1 MSHMALIDVV
11 KFEGNSSE
19 LVWKFPSENLR
30 FGTQLVVKP
39 GQVAFFVKGGKILD
53 EVKEGTVT
61 LKSGNLPLLTTLL
74 SLPFGGDTPF
84 QAEVWFV
91 NLLSKLNNPWGTA
104 RPIQLEDPKYGVVV
118 PVRAFGQFGFRVSD
132 PRKFLETI
140 VGTARVF
147 TAMQITDYFKG
158 TLLSSVNSNIGKAVV
173 RQNISLLQISAFLD
187 ELSGFCKEK
196 ISIDL
201 HQFGVEMVNF
211 YFQSINIPDE
221 DPSFIKLK
229 EIKAK
234 AAELN
239 VIGRDIYQLD
249 KSMDVLKT
257 AAGNEG
263 LAGMVMSSGMG
274 AGMGLMMGAQ
284 LGQQAG
290 QMLGSLPPLGQA
302 APPPIQQTLQPITF
316 HVAVNGQQLGP
327 FPVSVLQQMIPAG
340 TFSGASLVWRTA
352 MAGWLP
358 AAQVPELAS
367 LFMPQEP
374 PPLPVMPPPVPPVG
388 LV

>member
-1 MSHMALIDVV
+1 MALIDVV
-11 KFEGNSSE
+11 KFDGNSSE
-19 LVWKFPSENLR
+19 FVWKFPSENLR
-30 FGTQLVVKP
+30 YGTQLVVKP

-53 EVKEGTVT
+53 EIKEGTVT
-61 LKSGNLPLLTTLL
+61 LKSGNIPLLTTLL

-118 PVRAFGQFGFRVSD
+118 PVRAFGQFGFRVVE
-132 PRKFLETI
+132 PRKLLETI
-140 VGTARVF
+140 VGTAKVF
-147 TAMQITDYFKG
+147 TAAQITDYFKG
-158 TLLSSVNSNIGKAVV
+158 VLLSSVNSNIGKAVV

-196 ISIDL
+196 ISIDYQ
-201 HQFGVEMVNF
+201 QFGLEMINF
-211 YFQSINIPDE
+211 YFQSINILEE

-239 VIGRDIYQLD
+239 VVGRDIYQLD
-249 KSMDVLKT
+249 KSMEVLKT

-263 LAGMVMSSGMG
+263 MAGMVMSSGMG
-274 AGMGLMMGAQ
+274 AGMGMMMGAQ

-290 QMLGSLPPLGQA
+290 SMMGSLPPAGQA
-302 APPPIQQTLQPITF
+302 APPPMQQNVHPVVF

-327 FPVSVLQQMIPAG
+327 FPVSVLRQMIPAG
-340 TFSGASLVWRTA
+340 TFDGASLVWRPG

-358 AAQVPELAS
+358 AMQVPELSA
-367 LFMPQEP
+367 LFVPAGP
-374 PPLPVMPPPVPPVG
+374 PPLPTMPPPVPPAG
-388 LV
+388 